1 MTAERELRDVDV
13 TKPVVLVLGSERGEL
28 PPDAGAEGVRI
39 PVHADSLN
47 VAMAATVALY
57 EVAHRMAADG

>member
-1 MTAERELRDVDV
+1 
-13 TKPVVLVLGSERGEL
+13 VLVLGSERGEL
-28 PPDAGAEGVRI
+28 PEAEALERVRI

-57 EVAHRMAADG
+57 ETALRMPRDD

>member
-1 MTAERELRDVDV
+1 MEVR
-13 TKPVVLVLGSERGEL
+13 KPLVIVMGSERGEL
-28 PPDAGAEGVRI
+28 PDADGMERVRI

-57 EVAHRMAADG
+57 ETALRMARDD

>member
-1 MTAERELRDVDV
+1 V
-13 TKPVVLVLGSERGEL
+13 
-28 PPDAGAEGVRI
+28 EGVRI

-57 EVAHRMAADG
+57 EVANRMAADG